1 MIRKSGYRFSEE
13 IMLKQKGETAH
24 AVWRC
29 GNVMIVPLTG
39 TQFRLHKSGRPALEK
54 STGAGGGFDLEDIF
68 TRRPLTLSA
77 AFSFSRHC
85 EPPGRANARPMTG
98 SAKQSMRRQRKC
110 GLLRR
115 EAPRNDG
122 IAGTTF
128 KRQSYIS
135 GLPPVT
141 ATVVRDRAADA
152 AVAAGYD
159 RFHALQSAGAFVAFF
174 AMVRARVHLAG
185 RAGHRLFLA
194 GVGRLR
200 IFGVHGRSSR
210 RS

>member
-98 SAKQSMRRQRKC
+98 SAKQSISPRKERIDC
-110 GLLRR
+110 VAART
-115 EAPRNDG
+115 PRNDVDSAAPWDRTPRRHSRISRAWAASLMVIDTSAIVAITLNELDSS
-122 IAGTTF
+122 IARWRV
-128 KRQSYIS
+128 KEN
-135 GLPPVT
+135 PPYRHVT
-141 ATVVRDRAADA
+141 RSAA
-152 AVAAGYD
+152 
-159 RFHALQSAGAFVAFF
+159 R
-174 AMVRARVHLAG
+174 
-185 RAGHRLFLA
+185 
-194 GVGRLR
+194 
-200 IFGVHGRSSR
+200 
-210 RS
+210 